1 MWTLCPH
8 GETCMPADVRSLA
21 KALTVL
27 ESLASSHEPMSALAL
42 SRRLKYPRATLYRI
56 LQTLCRHDFVR
67 REGPASFRLGFKV
80 LDLGNQL
87 LEGTDLLGAARPAL
101 RQLGAEVQET
111 VHLAIPHE
119 GRMVYLDKL
128 EGSGPFCTHSRPGL
142 AVPMHCTA
150 LGKAVLAFL
159 PEDRAHAIL
168 RGQGMLRHTRRT
180 LVSVKAMDRE
190 MARVRRLGYAIDDVE
205 FERDVRCVGAPILD
219 HRGQPVAAM
228 SVSAPVSR
236 MPLSRAH
243 ALGLSLRRVAARVSR
258 ALGWRPSVGP
268 GRVTGNGGV
277 GRRGGGGEK
286 GSTLLAVR
294 SQRRRKGHE

>member
-1 MWTLCPH
+1 
-8 GETCMPADVRSLA
+8 MPADIRSLA
-21 KALTVL
+21 KALSVL
-27 ESLASSHEPMSALAL
+27 ESLASSAEPMSALAL

-87 LEGTDLLGAARPAL
+87 LEGTDLLGVARPAL
-101 RQLGAEVQET
+101 RQLGAEVRET

-128 EGSGPFCTHSRPGL
+128 EGPGPFCTHSRPGR

-159 PEDRAHAIL
+159 PEAKAHAIL

-180 LVSVKAMDRE
+180 LISVGAMDRE

-205 FERDVRCVGAPILD
+205 FELDVRCVGAPILD

-243 ALGLSLRRVAARVSR
+243 TVGASLRRVAAGVSR
-258 ALGWRPSVGP
+258 ALGWRPRAAPDQGRTGCSP
-268 GRVTGNGGV
+268 GRST
-277 GRRGGGGEK
+277 GGGGAGQRVGGGGVT
-286 GSTLLAVR
+286 GSSLRAVR
-294 SQRRRKGHE
+294 SQRRR